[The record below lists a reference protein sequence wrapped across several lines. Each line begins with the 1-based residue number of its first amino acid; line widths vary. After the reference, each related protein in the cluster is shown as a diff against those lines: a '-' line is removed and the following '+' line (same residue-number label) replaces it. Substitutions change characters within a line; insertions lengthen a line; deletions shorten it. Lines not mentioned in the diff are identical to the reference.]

1 MSSQQ
6 RNILILLAVLILGWS
21 RPATARVWET
31 ADGKL
36 FKAELV
42 SYING
47 VVILRM
53 EGGGKSLYSIKKIS
67 EADRAYVRETFPDG
81 DRKKS
86 SHQESAAVNGYSTSE
101 SLPGRGKVGAPT
113 AKRQSAA
120 LPPASSGALNYKVGQ
135 SAPSVSGQY
144 PNGAKTVSLEQL
156 RGKVVVIDFWATWC
170 GPCRVEM
177 PRMIQLYEKYH
188 DSGFEIIGV
197 SLDKSWK
204 PVTQYRKSQGMQWPI
219 ALDKFRY
226 ISKKWGIQS
235 IPTLVLIDQ
244 NGVIVADNLRAG
256 TLEPYLR
263 KYLGI
268 R

>member
-6 RNILILLAVLILGWS
+6 RNILISLAVLILGWNL
-21 RPATARVWET
+21 PATARVWET
-31 ADGKL
+31 AEGKL

-42 SYING
+42 SYTNG

-53 EGGGKSLYSIKKIS
+53 EGGRKSLYSIKKIS
-67 EADRAYVRETFPDG
+67 EADRAYVREAFPDG

-86 SHQESAAVNGYSTSE
+86 SRLEPAAVNGYGTSE
-101 SLPGRGKVGAPT
+101 SLPGRSKVGVPAV
-113 AKRQSAA
+113 KSQSDA
-120 LPPASSGALNYKVGQ
+120 LPPANSGALNYKVGQ
-135 SAPSVSGQY
+135 SASSLSGQY
-144 PNGAKTVSLEQL
+144 PDGAKKVSLEQL

-170 GPCRVEM
+170 GPCRAEM

-197 SLDKSWK
+197 SLDKSWT
-204 PVTQYRKSQGMQWPI
+204 PVTRYRKSQGMQWPI